1 MQYVSNGPQWQG
13 IAVEYSL
20 ADAAKA
26 AKVNKSTMF
35 RAIKSGKLSGRRL
48 EDGSYRID
56 ASELARVYDL
66 QHLTRSNA
74 DVLQQDAPAG
84 EGAATAATSTA
95 SETELAVL
103 RVKLQATEEALQ
115 REREERE
122 RERGTIRLIESQ
134 LGRERDE
141 LLKRLEDERREAQ
154 RRLEEERQERR
165 EAQQK
170 LMERPPE
177 AAAVVEDL
185 RKRLE
190 EAETRIASLPAQEKL
205 QETPTSVPMVA
216 KPPKRPKDLLARFL
230 GRG

>member
-1 MQYVSNGPQWQG
+1 M
-13 IAVEYSL
+13 EYTL

-26 AKVNKSTMF
+26 ARLNKSTLF
-35 RAIKSGKLSGRRL
+35 RAIKSGRLSARRL
-48 EDGSYRID
+48 EDGSYRVD

-66 QHLTRSNA
+66 QHLTRSGTDA
-74 DVLQQDAPAG
+74 LQQGAMAG
-84 EGAATAATSTA
+84 EGSATAATSTA

-103 RVKLQATEEALQ
+103 RVKLQAAEEALQ

-170 LMERPPE
+170 LLEKPQEPT
-177 AAAVVEDL
+177 AVVEEL
-185 RKRLE
+185 RRRLE
-190 EAETRIASLPAQEKL
+190 EAEVRIASLP
-205 QETPTSVPMVA
+205 TPDMSEEAPAAVSVVVE
-216 KPPKRPKDLLARFL
+216 PPKAPRTLLARLL